1 MQEDVDEMVT
11 PCPEAAYQVVE
22 AEGEDAQWPV
32 GAVRATVGQRRSPE
46 IVHKEAWHWS
56 RRQDILVAQDRT
68 AATNSII
75 KVTISPKM

>member
-46 IVHKEAWHWS
+46 IVHKEA
-56 RRQDILVAQDRT
+56 
-68 AATNSII
+68 
-75 KVTISPKM
+75 